1 MKEVYDTGLYTP
13 AGIFNMD
20 ESYFTLSYTRRVRRI
35 GPPDHPREG
44 QAAPGQS
51 EHITVVAAVGIDT
64 AVPPLVIYKGKSL
77 QEQWFPEASDGPRH
91 ATVTDSGWSN
101 GYITKQWLEN
111 CFDPATRDRVPPG
124 RRRLL
129 FLDGADAHDKVDFLE
144 ACWDRNIVVI
154 IMPASLTDQ
163 FQPLDVDIFN
173 HVKAAYFRRL
183 DDYRLGAG
191 DDSPPKGL
199 FWGWFHE
206 AWREAATSRQIRSAW
221 RKAGLWP
228 LDAAVI
234 IGPEPEQP
242 VTPPPQAPGELTT
255 PRTIRT
261 LRSYTRQLRRG
272 EIDTRVV
279 AEKAL
284 KGLELVIADNSL
296 TRHELE
302 ATREAQKLEKVA
314 RGRKRKVTHPQGQL
328 YDLEHRENYTQ
339 ALADRK
345 AKEAEAR
352 RRKRAAAQA
361 TGHQQPQEPHQ
372 ACTPGPSTAV

>member
-1 MKEVYDTGLYTP
+1 MP
-13 AGIFNMD
+13 A
-20 ESYFTLSYTRRVRRI
+20 
-35 GPPDHPREG
+35 
-44 QAAPGQS
+44 
-51 EHITVVAAVGIDT
+51 
-64 AVPPLVIYKGKSL
+64 
-77 QEQWFPEASDGPRH
+77 
-91 ATVTDSGWSN
+91 
-101 GYITKQWLEN
+101 
-111 CFDPATRDRVPPG
+111 G

-129 FLDGADAHDKVDFLE
+129 FLDGADAHIMVDFLE

-154 IMPASLTDQ
+154 IMPARLTDQ
-163 FQPLDVDIFN
+163 FQPLDVDVFN

-183 DDYRLGAG
+183 DDYQLVTGNRNG
-191 DDSPPKGL
+191 DSPPKGL

-242 VTPPPQAPGELTT
+242 VTPPPQATQSEIKT

-272 EIDTRVV
+272 EIDARVV
-279 AEKAL
+279 AGKAL
-284 KGLELVIADNSL
+284 KGLEIVLADHSL
-296 TRHELE
+296 TQRELE
-302 ATREAQKLEKVA
+302 ATRETQRLEKVA

-328 YDLEHRENYTQ
+328 YDIEHREEHAQ
-339 ALADRK
+339 ELADRG
-345 AKEAEAR
+345 ARETEAR

-361 TGHQQPQEPHQ
+361 TSHQRPQEPHQ